1 MYSGYFQIGLTQR
14 AIEKTAFVTQDG
26 QWEYLRMPFGL
37 CNAPATFQ
45 RMMNGVFKDLIGKNI
60 LVYLD
65 DVTIYSKTFEEH
77 LYTLR
82 VVLERLRNEGLFLKP
97 SKCTFATHRTQ
108 LLGFVLDGDGLTTDS
123 EKMEAVRNYPVPTSS
138 IEVQAF
144 LGLVSYYKRFVQG
157 FTEIARPLYYLLRKD
172 TEYH

>member
-1 MYSGYFQIGLTQR
+1 MS
-14 AIEKTAFVTQDG
+14 
-26 QWEYLRMPFGL
+26 FGL

-45 RMMNGVFKDLIGKNI
+45 RMMNGIFKDLIDKNI

-65 DVTIYSKTFEEH
+65 DVTIYSRIFEEH
-77 LYTLR
+77 LNTLR
-82 VVLERLRNEGLFLKP
+82 VVLERLQNEGLFLKL

-108 LLGFVLDGDGLTTDS
+108 LLGFVLDEDGLTTDP
-123 EKMEAVRNYPVPTSS
+123 EKTEAVWNYPVPTSS
-138 IEVQAF
+138 TEVRAF

-157 FTEIARPLYYLLRKD
+157 FTEIARSLYYLLRKD